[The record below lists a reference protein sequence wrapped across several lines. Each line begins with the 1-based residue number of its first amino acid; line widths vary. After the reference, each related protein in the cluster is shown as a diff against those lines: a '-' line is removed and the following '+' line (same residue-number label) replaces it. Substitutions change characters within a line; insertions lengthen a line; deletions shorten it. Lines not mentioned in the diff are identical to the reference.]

1 MDIVRE
7 PLETEL
13 IVYVPRSAMVVCH
26 KVEEAA
32 YSARVV
38 NEWVDRLCVEN
49 LAREANDIIKLA
61 FTRPRLLLE
70 VMTQRKNH
78 AKQLSRYKTLTL
90 GRERMKLLR
99 HERAIGRRP
108 MAAKAKAKA
117 LGRGG
122 HHLPPGAA
130 PLLAIEDGSTE
141 ELPPLAIEDGSIEE
155 LLAIG

>member
-78 AKQLSRYKTLTL
+78 AKQRMTLTL

-141 ELPPLAIEDGSIEE
+141 ELPPLARGQ
-155 LLAIG
+155 LKQHN

>member
-7 PLETEL
+7 PVETER

-26 KVEEAA
+26 KVEEAV

-38 NEWVDRLCVEN
+38 NKGVDRLCVEN
-49 LAREANDIIKLA
+49 LARKANDIIKLA

-70 VMTQRKNH
+70 VMAQRKNH
-78 AKQLSRYKTLTL
+78 AKQQMTLTL

-99 HERAIGRRP
+99 HEHAIGRRP

-141 ELPPLAIEDGSIEE
+141 ELPPLALEDGSI
-155 LLAIG
+155 